1 VLIVLFILWCAL
13 KSSKIIGAVFV
24 TLLIGLS
31 VTAVGLMLVGAF
43 NLISIAFFVL
53 FVGLGVDF
61 GIQYSVRY
69 RAERHEIDSLDPALE
84 KAAEYSAVP
93 LTLAAVA
100 TAAGFLSF
108 LPTDYKGVSELGK
121 IAGAGMIVA
130 FIAAITVLPALL
142 KILNPPGEAEPLG
155 FQFLAPSIV
164 FLSAIVLASWSR
176 RSAWRCSVCLCCISC
191 SSTSIR

>member
-1 VLIVLFILWCAL
+1 MQEGALVTHTGTVLIVLFILWCAL

-24 TLLIGLS
+24 TLIIGLS
-31 VTAVGLMLVGAF
+31 ITTAVGLMLVGAF

-69 RAERHEIDSLDPALE
+69 RAERHEIDQLDPSLE

-121 IAGAGMIVA
+121 IAGAGHDHRIHCRHHSA
-130 FIAAITVLPALL
+130 AGIAQDSESS
-142 KILNPPGEAEPLG
+142 G
-155 FQFLAPSIV
+155 
-164 FLSAIVLASWSR
+164 
-176 RSAWRCSVCLCCISC
+176 RS
-191 SSTSIR
+191 